1 MKRGM
6 GMFVGWKERLFILT
20 SKQLVYF
27 EAGRLSALKGSLPL
41 VRLRGLASACSPQRL
56 RPRGVRRALL
66 CPTHNHFDA
75 RQRDIKTFDMALP
88 ASRYGKRFCMSLS
101 RASPT
106 SPTWV
111 LRTDSE
117 ADFIRW
123 RDALHHAID
132 AARPLL
138 PTPAARSALSPLASS
153 APNASNSKESS
164 SARSSFFGL
173 TETHPPLHPPAPSDS
188 WSASAGMS
196 SVASSIFNSTGSILQ
211 AGASMASLTLGGGL
225 DDKQG
230 NKPVQSKRSQSGR
243 GSFPA
248 VATANSAA
256 NSADVHG
263 ADDGYIEHNYTLG
276 RVLERGSNG
285 TVLAGVDKR
294 TGEQV
299 AIKVIDMDAGSIE
312 DEGQKEIWL
321 QVQHENMVRLLDY
334 YRTDSKLY
342 FIMELA
348 TGKDLFYGVV
358 QHFHSAAR
366 PAGFSERD
374 ACDLTA
380 QILTALRHLHLRR
393 IVHCDLKPENI
404 LCYQHGGTLK
414 LKLADWGFA
423 QVAEC
428 MLARVHAH
436 TLPPL
441 FLTLS
446 LLPPPP
452 PLTPS
457 PSLPQ
462 TLGFRAGITVGG
474 HIEPGAGDW
483 QLHGAGD
490 AASAAIHREGRHVV
504 GGGHFL
510 HPAVRVSAIRG
521 SVQKERKGTPP
532 QQRARRARL
541 RRHVRKH
548 PAPVRCR
555 WAVGVFSE
563 PILGSGVERGAQAAA
578 DHAVSGPSG
587 PSVGRDRPAGPVVS
601 NSSDY

>member
-41 VRLRGLASACSPQRL
+41 VRSRGLASACSPQRL

-173 TETHPPLHPPAPSDS
+173 TETHPPLHPPALSDS

-196 SVASSIFNSTGSILQ
+196 SVASSILNSTGNILQ

-230 NKPVQSKRSQSGR
+230 NKPVQGKRSQSGR

-441 FLTLS
+441 FLSLCLSCPPPAPASLS
-446 LLPPPP
+446 L
-452 PLTPS
+452 S
-457 PSLPQ
+457 PSNI
-462 TLGFRAGITVGG
+462 G
-474 HIEPGAGDW
+474 
-483 QLHGAGD
+483 
-490 AASAAIHREGRHVV
+490 
-504 GGGHFL
+504 
-510 HPAVRVSAIRG
+510 VS
-521 SVQKERKGTPP
+521 
-532 QQRARRARL
+532 RRYYR
-541 RRHVRKH
+541 
-548 PAPVRCR
+548 
-555 WAVGVFSE
+555 
-563 PILGSGVERGAQAAA
+563 RGA
-578 DHAVSGPSG
+578 H
-587 PSVGRDRPAGPVVS
+587 
-601 NSSDY
+601 